1 MVSIKGLREELEQ
14 FFLPQLNEI
23 KGEIK
28 ALDTKIDSLRNEL
41 KADISKVEQ
50 RVISLEQRIDIIK
63 EMEQFKSRLTQLE
76 ARH

>member
-28 ALDTKIDSLRNEL
+28 ALDTKIDSVRAEISSVRREM
-41 KADISKVEQ
+41 DIRFTALSEKLEIIKDVEQ
-50 RVISLEQRIDIIK
+50 I
-63 EMEQFKSRLTQLE
+63 KSRLTQLE